1 MQLRKLLCPIL
12 LLIAFVVTAKADSV
26 TLNVTS
32 WSYSSSFGAEATS
45 LTINAVDSTGKV
57 VAISYFNNFAG
68 GLTSGTYTANVTGL
82 PYTIATTVIGTNSAS
97 GPLNG
102 TINFGVT
109 SAVPIPRTGAGI
121 VTLPAGLTGGI
132 TTTAGQSLSF
142 NLSPGIAT
150 VSYSGAGTF
159 SGISLAGTGGTITI
173 DTPPTSVPEPATLLL
188 LGSGLAA
195 LGLKVRRRKQ

>member
-1 MQLRKLLCPIL
+1 MQLRKLLGPVL
-12 LLIAFVVTAKADSV
+12 LLLSFVVTAKADSI

-32 WSYSSSFGAEATS
+32 WSYGSSFGGEATS
-45 LTINAVDSTGKV
+45 LTINAVDLTGKV

-82 PYTIATTVIGTNSAS
+82 PYTTATTVIGTNSAL

-109 SAVPIPRTGAGI
+109 SAAGIPRTGAGI
-121 VTLPAGLTGGI
+121 VTLPAGLMGGI

-142 NLSPGIAT
+142 TLSPGIAT
-150 VSYSGAGTF
+150 VFYTGAGTF
-159 SGISLAGTGGTITI
+159 SGIIIAGTGGTVTI
-173 DTPPTSVPEPATLLL
+173 DTPLTPVPEPATLLL
-188 LGSGLAA
+188 LSSGLAA
-195 LGLKVRRRKQ
+195 LGLRARRRKQ

>member
-82 PYTIATTVIGTNSAS
+82 PYTTATTVIGTNSAS

-102 TINFGVT
+102 TVNFGVT

-121 VTLPAGLTGGI
+121 VTLPAGLAGGI
-132 TTTAGQSLSF
+132 TMTTGQSLSF

-150 VSYSGAGTF
+150 VSYTGAGTF
-159 SGISLAGTGGTITI
+159 SGISIAGTGGTVTI
-173 DTPPTSVPEPATLLL
+173 DLPSAPVPEPATLLL

-195 LGLKVRRRKQ
+195 LGLKARRRKQ

>member
-1 MQLRKLLCPIL
+1 M
-12 LLIAFVVTAKADSV
+12 VTAKADSV

-32 WSYSSSFGAEATS
+32 WSHSSSAGAEATA

-68 GLTSGTYTANVTGL
+68 GLTGGVYTANVAGL
-82 PYTIATTVIGTNSAS
+82 PYTTATTVIGANSGS
-97 GPLNG
+97 GPLTG

-121 VTLPAGLTGGI
+121 AILPAGLTGGI

-142 NLSPGIAT
+142 TLSPGIAT
-150 VSYSGAGTF
+150 VSYSRAGTF
-159 SGISLAGTGGTITI
+159 SNISIAGTGGTITI
-173 DTPPTSVPEPATLLL
+173 NTPPTPVPEPATMLL

-195 LGLKVRRRKQ
+195 FGLKARRRKK